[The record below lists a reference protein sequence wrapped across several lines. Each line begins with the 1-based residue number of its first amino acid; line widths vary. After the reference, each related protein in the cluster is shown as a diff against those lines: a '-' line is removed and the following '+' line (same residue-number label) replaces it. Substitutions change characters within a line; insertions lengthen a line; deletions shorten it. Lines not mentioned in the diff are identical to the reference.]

1 MKCWKHWLLSTAV
14 IVAPLTQAG
23 TLYVDKEIELLA
35 LDGRVIDALNTT
47 PRDLKSGDHQS
58 VFRYKNRVQD
68 GGREVEFKT
77 PPLLMNLNTL
87 ANDDIEILA
96 PQLSTKSQAELYFS
110 NRTVWRVKYADGS
123 IKTVNYDPLT
133 EKDLP
138 KEAIQKVLDQYN
150 KAQENGFYQVAESDE
165 AGNDLLKSIQL
176 LYLQANQ
183 KQRNEIKE
191 WVIKQ

>member
-1 MKCWKHWLLSTAV
+1 MKNWKYWLLSTAV

-23 TLYVDKEIELLA
+23 ALYVDKEIELLA
-35 LDGRVIDALNTT
+35 LDGKVIDALNTT
-47 PRDLKSGDHQS
+47 PRDLKSGDHQF

-87 ANDDIEILA
+87 ANDEIEILA
-96 PQLSTKSQAELYFS
+96 PQLNTKSQAELYFS
-110 NRTVWRVKYADGS
+110 NRTVWRVKYANGS
-123 IKTVNYDPLT
+123 IKTINYDPLT

-138 KEAIQKVLDQYN
+138 KEAIQNVLDQYN
-150 KAQENGFYQVAESDE
+150 KAQENTFQQTLEPDESSS
-165 AGNDLLKSIQL
+165 DLLTSIQL

-183 KQRNEIKE
+183 EQRDEIKE
-191 WVIKQ
+191 WIIKQ